1 MAPPD
6 QAHLQTSESKLDPK
20 VATLIDKHADK
31 AIASSSK
38 ENVKDLSDDEDD
50 LLAELERDDSAMDA
64 FREKRMQQLHDEF
77 ARARRMKDQDHGYY
91 GEAATEKEVLDATT
105 SSKYCIAHF
114 FHADFRRCKI
124 MDNHLE
130 NLAQK
135 HFDTKII
142 RIDVDKAP
150 FLVER
155 LKVKVLPCVI
165 SFIDGKGVD
174 RLEGFEKLR
183 NTDNFTTAMLESHFL
198 LIGVFQRAKT
208 TGDSAKKS
216 IFGTEKKEDVF
227 DDDDD

>member
-1 MAPPD
+1 
-6 QAHLQTSESKLDPK
+6 
-20 VATLIDKHADK
+20 
-31 AIASSSK
+31 
-38 ENVKDLSDDEDD
+38 
-50 LLAELERDDSAMDA
+50 
-64 FREKRMQQLHDEF
+64 
-77 ARARRMKDQDHGYY
+77 MKNQDHGYY

-114 FHADFRRCKI
+114 FHADFHRCKI

-135 HFDTKII
+135 HFDAKII

-155 LKVKVLPCVI
+155 LKVIVLPCVI

-174 RLEGFEKLR
+174 RLEGFDKLG

-208 TGDSAKKS
+208 IGDSAKKS
-216 IFGTEKKEDVF
+216 IFRTEKKEDV
-227 DDDDD
+227 DDDDEWD